1 MVVIRE
7 LPISDVDANREIT
20 LDSRFT
26 SFLEKDNSFLTPW
39 SWGPKTCKNETSST
53 KEKEYLS
60 FHPESYFCYEV
71 IFNCLYFLNYH
82 LSL

>member
-7 LPISDVDANREIT
+7 LPIRETT
-20 LDSRFT
+20 LDARFT

-39 SWGPKTCKNETSST
+39 SWDPKTSKNGSSST

-60 FHPESYFCYEV
+60 FHPESYFSYEV
-71 IFNCLYFLNYH
+71 IFNCLYYLNYH